1 MAVKLSSFLNTSFA
15 TSAIDSIAVIG
26 IIEAAEA
33 TMPLDSGTSG
43 NYLKNLLVDSSLSI
57 TGGSVHAATPTIGI
71 DSSFTAT
78 LATSQ
83 TLSNKTIDFSNNTI
97 RMTLGQLNTAISGGL
112 SVASLTGTEILTNKT
127 LTSPIINTPSIVQGS
142 ITDITTFGLRDVTT
156 SAFETRIVSNNAS
169 PILTADRIL
178 TIDINNANR
187 TLELGGNLSLAGSL
201 TTSGAFATTLTSTG
215 ATSVT
220 LPTSGTL
227 VSKDGSGNV
236 NIAGT
241 MTANAFSG
249 DGSGLTGVTSYV
261 KSNFDSD
268 FGTKTTTDLT
278 EGSNL
283 YYTDNRFDIRL
294 ATKSTSDLSEGSNL
308 YYTTARAASD
318 AKNAISI
325 TDAGGDG
332 SLTYA
337 PSTGVITYTGP
348 SASEVRAHLV
358 AGTGITY
365 NSGTGVFS
373 TTDGDIVHDNLSGFV
388 ANEHIDHS
396 SVTLTA
402 GTGLTG
408 GGTIAASRTFN
419 VIGGKGIIANANDI
433 QVDSANIRGMF
444 SASGNLSYNSG
455 TGVFSFSETYS
466 TASQLLTAIKTVDGT
481 TSGLDADLLDG
492 QHGTH
497 YRINV
502 YNNSGTLLN

>member
-1 MAVKLSSFLNTSFA
+1 
-15 TSAIDSIAVIG
+15 
-26 IIEAAEA
+26 
-33 TMPLDSGTSG
+33 
-43 NYLKNLLVDSSLSI
+43 
-57 TGGSVHAATPTIGI
+57 
-71 DSSFTAT
+71 
-78 LATSQ
+78 
-83 TLSNKTIDFSNNTI
+83 
-97 RMTLGQLNTAISGGL
+97 
-112 SVASLTGTEILTNKT
+112 
-127 LTSPIINTPSIVQGS
+127 
-142 ITDITTFGLRDVTT
+142 
-156 SAFETRIVSNNAS
+156 
-169 PILTADRIL
+169 
-178 TIDINNANR
+178 
-187 TLELGGNLSLAGSL
+187 
-201 TTSGAFATTLTSTG
+201 
-215 ATSVT
+215 
-220 LPTSGTL
+220 
-227 VSKDGSGNV
+227 
-236 NIAGT
+236 

-444 SASGNLSYNSG
+444 SASGNLSYDSG
-455 TGVFSFSETYS
+455 TGVFTASETYS

-502 YNNSGTLLN
+502 YNSAGTLLN